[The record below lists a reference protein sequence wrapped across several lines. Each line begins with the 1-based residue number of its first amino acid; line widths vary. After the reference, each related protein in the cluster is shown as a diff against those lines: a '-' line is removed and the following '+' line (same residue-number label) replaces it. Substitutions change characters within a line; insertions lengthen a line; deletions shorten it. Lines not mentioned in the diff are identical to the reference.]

1 MTTPEPLPL
10 PFVLSPD
17 DLKDEEVSAV
27 LDGAVVAAAD
37 TDVISVA
44 GPGAVTCIQGL
55 LTNDLDAVGDGGVVY
70 GAVLTPKG
78 MIISDMWA
86 ARDGAVVF
94 LTVPRQG
101 TDPLS
106 EVFKRFLPP
115 RLARPSMRSDELSVL
130 RLVGPRALD
139 VARLAGIALPQP
151 GKAESAVVGEVACFV
166 TRPTE
171 AADFRLQIQLTKEHA
186 ARITSRL
193 EDAGAVVSSSEA
205 LELSRILHGWPKLG
219 AEIDDKTLPQEA
231 RYDEINGVSYTK
243 GCYTGQET
251 VARVHFRGHTNRA
264 LEGLVWDG
272 TPSLEECEVIQ
283 EHKPM
288 GRVSSIA
295 WLSVLEQYI
304 GLALIRREVNR
315 DRELI
320 AAGAPAEVVSIPF
333 EINP

>member
-1 MTTPEPLPL
+1 MTTPEPSLR

-17 DLKDEEVSAV
+17 ELSDEETTAV
-27 LDGAVVAAAD
+27 IGGAVVARAD

-44 GPGAVTCIQGL
+44 GPGAVTCLQGL
-55 LTNDLDAVGDGGVVY
+55 LTNDLEKAGDGGVVY
-70 GAVLTPKG
+70 GAVLTTKG

-94 LTVPRQG
+94 LTVPKQG
-101 TDPLS
+101 TESLF
-106 EVFKRFLPP
+106 EVFKRYLPP
-115 RLARPSMRSDELSVL
+115 RLARPSMRSDELTVL
-130 RLVGPRALD
+130 RLAGPRALD
-139 VARLAGIALPQP
+139 VAHRAGIGLPQP
-151 GKAESAVVGEVACFV
+151 GRAENAVAGDVACFV

-171 AADFRLQIQLTKEHA
+171 QADFELQIQLTQEHA
-186 ARITSRL
+186 PRITSRL
-193 EDAGAVVSSSEA
+193 EDAGAVTSSAGA
-205 LELSRILHGWPKLG
+205 LELSRILTGWPRLG
-219 AEIDDKTLPQEA
+219 AEIDNKTLPQEA

-251 VARVHFRGHTNRA
+251 VARVHFRGHTNK
-264 LEGLVWDG
+264 GLDGLLWDG
-272 TPSLEECEVIQ
+272 TPSKEEWEVVQ
-283 EHKPM
+283 EHKQI

-304 GLALIRREVNR
+304 GLGMIRREVNR
-315 DRELI
+315 ERELI